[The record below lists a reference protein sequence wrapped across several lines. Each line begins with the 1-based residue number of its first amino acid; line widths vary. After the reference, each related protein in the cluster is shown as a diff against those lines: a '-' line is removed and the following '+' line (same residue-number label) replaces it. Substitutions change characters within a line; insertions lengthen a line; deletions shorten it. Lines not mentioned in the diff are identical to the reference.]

1 MNVGSAWVIM
11 LPQSVQLDIH
21 QALFD
26 TLSLDKTLDTPE
38 KLNEAINLG
47 MHSRLESLEE
57 IIDVGRYVERLT
69 DMGWTLERRELL
81 ENK

>member
-21 QALFD
+21 QSLFD

-81 ENK
+81 ENN